1 MLPKLFV
8 FAYPEEAQVY
18 LNHFPSKPLFQLKNI
33 QCLINEKEQVYSL
46 ITGSGFENVVVA
58 ISVFFERC
66 NHLRK
71 NILCFNIGIAGS
83 YGQPLY
89 SVFYASK
96 ITNYHTLKSFYP
108 DVFLKTSTAE
118 LMSILFPANEE
129 IMKHYS
135 NALFDMEAYA
145 FANTCRYFVKN
156 HQIHCLKFVSDKDG
170 KISDMFQLLEQY
182 ENKAT
187 EILSIIHLIEQHVE
201 KFFTTNNPSKNFDT
215 TIQQELSQKL
225 RLTFSQQHQLNKAI
239 QYYLHHYSKDS
250 LETIFQ
256 SVMNTEIQSK
266 QERNQVFQQILKQL
280 YNV

>member
-18 LNHFPSKPLFQLKNI
+18 LNHFPAKSLFQLKNI
-33 QCLINEKEQVYSL
+33 HCLINEKEQVYVL
-46 ITGSGFENVVVA
+46 ITGSGFENVSVA
-58 ISVFFERC
+58 ISVFFERYT
-66 NHLRK
+66 HLRE

-108 DVFLKTSTAE
+108 DVFIKTSMAE
-118 LMSILFPANEE
+118 LMSILFPANEK
-129 IMKHYS
+129 IMKHYPD
-135 NALFDMEAYA
+135 ALFDMEAYA

-170 KISDMFQLLEQY
+170 KISDMFQLLEHY
-182 ENKAT
+182 DNKST
-187 EILSIIHLIEQHVE
+187 EILYIVHQIEQQVE
-201 KFFTTNNPSKNFDT
+201 QFFKYNNTKIIYDT
-215 TIQQELSQKL
+215 TIAQTFSQKM
-225 RLTFSQQHQLNKAI
+225 RLTFSQQNQLNKAI
-239 QYYLHHYSKDS
+239 RYYLHQHSKDS

-256 SVMNTEIQSK
+256 SVMHTEIQSK
-266 QERNQVFQQILKQL
+266 QERNQVFQQILNQL